1 MHPSTVSRK
10 VNALVSI
17 ICAFALAFSL
27 GVPYLAFAADEEE
40 ASPLEMEVNDV
51 SVDATLS
58 SDIESLDTN
67 VADDATIEEDTEP
80 TSESSEDGTTEEE
93 SAANEEE
100 NAAPE
105 DSGVIAAADTYTY
118 TFVGA
123 EGGTVTRDVAAG
135 ATIASDQIPTG
146 AAGAFT
152 AYGQNIPGTFVG
164 WSTERF
170 STSSGF
176 LDASFC
182 TNTYNTDWDNSFT
195 SPNGTANRDKTF
207 YPVYKLN
214 AYAVSI
220 GASYDDGGDANFYMF
235 ATAGTVISRDNA
247 LVQFMQNQG
256 MGQQMKGWFY
266 GGTNDYV
273 RNTPVNFP
281 VTVNSDLAYFND
293 KGLICVFEYPTDN
306 TDDSGFTSIRV
317 NGDDRVKVSGDLNG
331 PNIPD
336 GATVEVDATPVT
348 SGAAFD
354 DLDKAMGRNR
364 IGDAF
369 EITLLVNGQEVH
381 DGFGTLSISLPIDAA
396 YNGHTIIVYHRHQ
409 DGSITTTRAMAK
421 DGCVTFS
428 VTDLSWFAME
438 DGGIPAGRGGLAQ
451 TGDEVPML
459 LLIGIISVAGGVAC
473 FSLLNARSRRKG
485 LHAR

>member
-1 MHPSTVSRK
+1 MHQSTVSRK

-17 ICAFALAFSL
+17 ICTFALAFSL
-27 GVPYLAFAADEEE
+27 GMPYLAFAADEEE
-40 ASPLEMEVNDV
+40 TSPLEMEVSDV
-51 SVDATLS
+51 SADATLS
-58 SDIESLDTN
+58 SDIESSDSNIT
-67 VADDATIEEDTEP
+67 DDATTEEDAEPTLGSAENEAIEEEP
-80 TSESSEDGTTEEE
+80 VADGEV
-93 SAANEEE
+93 
-100 NAAPE
+100 NAASK
-105 DSGVIAAADTYTY
+105 DSEVIAAADTYTY

-123 EGGTVTRDVAAG
+123 EGGTITRDVAAG
-135 ATIASDQIPTG
+135 TTIAADQIPEA

-164 WSTERF
+164 WSTQQF
-170 STSSGF
+170 STNSGF
-176 LDASFC
+176 LDANFC
-182 TNTYNTDWDNSFT
+182 TNTYNTDWNID
-195 SPNGTANRDKTF
+195 SPSSGTAHWNKTF
-207 YPVYKLN
+207 YPVYKLD

-220 GASYDDGGDANFYMF
+220 GASYDNGGDANYYML
-235 ATAGTVISRDNA
+235 AKAGTVINQNNT
-247 LVQFMQNQG
+247 LVQYMQSQG
-256 MGQQMKGWFY
+256 VSGQQMKGWFY
-266 GGTNDYV
+266 GGMNDYV

-336 GATVEVDATPVT
+336 GATVEVGATPVT

-354 DLDKAMGRNR
+354 DLDKAIGRDR
-364 IGDAF
+364 IGDVF

-381 DGFGTLSISLPIDAA
+381 DGFGTLSISLPIDSA

-409 DGSITTTRAMAK
+409 DGSITTTRTVAK
-421 DGCVTFS
+421 DGYVTFS

-438 DGGIPAGRGGLAQ
+438 DGGVPTGKGGLAQ

-459 LLIGIISVAGGVAC
+459 LLIGVISLAGGVAC
-473 FSLLNARSRRKG
+473 FSLLNVRSRRKG

>member
-1 MHPSTVSRK
+1 M
-10 VNALVSI
+10 
-17 ICAFALAFSL
+17 
-27 GVPYLAFAADEEE
+27 
-40 ASPLEMEVNDV
+40 
-51 SVDATLS
+51 
-58 SDIESLDTN
+58 
-67 VADDATIEEDTEP
+67 
-80 TSESSEDGTTEEE
+80 
-93 SAANEEE
+93 
-100 NAAPE
+100 
-105 DSGVIAAADTYTY
+105 
-118 TFVGA
+118 
-123 EGGTVTRDVAAG
+123 
-135 ATIASDQIPTG
+135 
-146 AAGAFT
+146 
-152 AYGQNIPGTFVG
+152 G

-182 TNTYNTDWDNSFT
+182 TNTYNTDWDDSFT

-354 DLDKAMGRNR
+354 DLDKAMGRDR
-364 IGDAF
+364 IGDVF

-451 TGDEVPML
+451 TGDEVPVL